1 MIKEKYRIDNL
12 IEFIVRDN
20 KLHVIWEKFKGL
32 TEIDKYFLSQIHD
45 DKQNI
50 KDLISN
56 GLISVWSMCKPYMIN
71 RLFLFDCSLKECG
84 CRFSL
89 EISYNGMP
97 VIGSIRH
104 ASVLIRPVDL
114 SESLMGEEE
123 WRHLSNYVSS
133 LFVKVLKE
141 QAEIAQV
148 KNEFICSK
156 KGNAFLHSVV
166 EHIDKLYVNSKT
178 FNENKCVEL

>member
-1 MIKEKYRIDNL
+1 MKNDYIKLDGL
-12 IEFIVRDN
+12 IEFTIEGNRP
-20 KLHVIWEKFKGL
+20 HVLWEKFKGL

-45 DKQNI
+45 EEQDI

-71 RLFLFDCSLKECG
+71 RLFLFECSLKECR

-97 VIGSIRH
+97 VVGSILH

-114 SESLMGEEE
+114 SESLMREEE

-133 LFVKVLKE
+133 LFAKVLRE
-141 QAEIAQV
+141 HASFSQV
-148 KNEFICSK
+148 KNEFVCSK

-166 EHIDKLYVNSKT
+166 EHVDRLYVNSKA